1 MLSKRLKIV
10 NLGLSIFAESLE
22 ERGVSVVQ
30 VNWKPPAGGDLRLAE
45 MIRRIRNINQSKL
58 DDVDAS

>member
-45 MIRRIRNINQSKL
+45 MIRRIRNINQPKL